1 MPDIFDLIAKWWK
14 QILAFVI
21 IALVVTAIVVYT
33 TPKKYLG
40 QATALPAP
48 TYATDKAG
56 VFSENLQILYPGLGT
71 SDDLDMILGTA
82 HLDTVYTAVAAE
94 LNLADYFGID
104 KADIE
109 RNKKAGSVLKEKT
122 RVIKSDYGD
131 LKVKVWDG
139 DKHRAAEM
147 ANGVMDKLQ
156 QIQQDVQTANNAA
169 MLEKIKEG
177 YSGKVLE
184 YQKLHDSL
192 SHMDV
197 NAATA
202 QLLTARQ
209 NSLVQQV
216 QEYEKLLNQYQ
227 LMVNAKPHALIIVE
241 KASPALWPDKPK
253 PKETL
258 LAAAVLSLLFG
269 LFAALVLERRRMI
282 RK

>member
-1 MPDIFDLIAKWWK
+1 MPDIFDLIVKWWK

-21 IALVVTAIVVYT
+21 VALIATAIFVYT
-33 TPKKYLG
+33 TQKKYLG

-48 TYATDKAG
+48 TFATDKAG

-82 HLDTVYTAVAAE
+82 HLDTVYTAVAAD
-94 LNLADYFGID
+94 LDLADYFGID
-104 KADIE
+104 KADAE

-139 DKHRAAEM
+139 DRQRAADM
-147 ANGVMDKLQ
+147 ANGVMNKLQ

-169 MLEKIKEG
+169 MLEKIRE
-177 YSGKVLE
+177 E
-184 YQKLHDSL
+184 YD
-192 SHMDV
+192 
-197 NAATA
+197 
-202 QLLTARQ
+202 ARQ
-209 NSLVQQV
+209 SEFEKLVDSSKNVNQASQIIIAKRISLLDQMQQ
-216 QEYEKLLNQYQ
+216 YEKLKNEYQ
-227 LMVNAKPHALIIVE
+227 LMVNAKPQALIIVE
-241 KASPALWPDKPK
+241 KASAALWPDKPK

-258 LAAAVLSLLFG
+258 WAAAVLSLIFG
-269 LFAALVLERRRMI
+269 IFAALVLERRRMI